1 MNKILVTG
9 GCGFV
14 GSNLVIHGM
23 NSNYELHVLDNLSR
37 DGSKKNLETLKN
49 IGNFKF
55 YNIDIRNKVD
65 VYELI
70 KNIKPIAIFH
80 LAGQVAMKSSIENPR
95 NDFEVNVLGTIN
107 ILEAVRLN
115 SPKSYIIYSSSNK
128 VYGDLEYLKYVEND
142 LRYSCVNYPKGFSE
156 KLNLDFHSPYGCSKG
171 SADQYL
177 LDYHRI
183 YGLNTVVF
191 RHSTMYGGMQH
202 ANEFQGWIGWFIHQA
217 IKTKYDN
224 KNSFTISGNGKQVRD
239 VLHAKD
245 VVSLY
250 YSCLDNKKII
260 GHAFNIGGGYD
271 QSLSLLELFNFLEK
285 HLNLKLNYQ
294 IIEKRASD
302 QKFFVSDNVKIKK
315 FTGWVPLETYND
327 GIIDLL
333 NE

>member
-115 SPKSYIIYSSSNK
+115 SPKSYIIYW
-128 VYGDLEYLKYVEND
+128 
-142 LRYSCVNYPKGFSE
+142 
-156 KLNLDFHSPYGCSKG
+156 
-171 SADQYL
+171 
-177 LDYHRI
+177 
-183 YGLNTVVF
+183 
-191 RHSTMYGGMQH
+191 M
-202 ANEFQGWIGWFIHQA
+202 
-217 IKTKYDN
+217 
-224 KNSFTISGNGKQVRD
+224 
-239 VLHAKD
+239 
-245 VVSLY
+245 
-250 YSCLDNKKII
+250 
-260 GHAFNIGGGYD
+260 
-271 QSLSLLELFNFLEK
+271 
-285 HLNLKLNYQ
+285 
-294 IIEKRASD
+294 
-302 QKFFVSDNVKIKK
+302 
-315 FTGWVPLETYND
+315 
-327 GIIDLL
+327 
-333 NE
+333 